1 MKSLKRLS
9 PLKLQPKEEPLSE
22 MELIAYGAKLC
33 LHSMKILRGE
43 IVVQSREA
51 KLNALMLEADKVNS
65 MLSNNHTYTQREAK
79 QFFKDAKISPKHLE
93 H

>member
-33 LHSMKILRGE
+33 AYSMQILRGE
-43 IVVQSREA
+43 RIVHHKEA

-65 MLSNNHTYTQREAK
+65 MLSNNHTYTQRETK
-79 QFFKDAKISPKHLE
+79 QFFKDARISIKH
-93 H
+93 